1 MKLRSHSLLD
11 PLKKIVVLGLKD
23 ETATVKSFRREKK
36 VDPHK
41 LGTEYRTLY
50 PKGRLSYSQKS
61 EDYYSYIR
69 SWETAQ
75 TACYQLPNEKERL
88 KGTTRF
94 IFLHGSERS

>member
-1 MKLRSHSLLD
+1 M
-11 PLKKIVVLGLKD
+11 D

-94 IFLHGSERS
+94 IFLHGSERSRIEVEQQYILYTILIDPQLE